1 MTGLPTTSDCSGD
14 KEAGFSLVELLVSL
28 TLLAMILALLP
39 GAFRTGKRGWETASV
54 IERRA
59 AGDASI
65 DYLRHRIAEA
75 APLFDKDESGRSRLA
90 FSGGSQDLSFVAPAP
105 SGPVGGGLY
114 RFTLT
119 AQPRAGAGSFALVL
133 RMVPYRQQEP
143 QFASVPSEHVLM
155 PAIGSFH
162 LRYFGIQNEK
172 ELARWSDTWP
182 RQDQL
187 PVMIELQAGGR
198 EEGAGADSPIRIE
211 LKLRSP
217 A

>member
-1 MTGLPTTSDCSGD
+1 MKLLAATRDCASDG
-14 KEAGFSLVELLVSL
+14 EAGFSLIELLVSL
-28 TLLAMILALLP
+28 TLLAMILAMLP

-54 IERRA
+54 IEQRA
-59 AGDASI
+59 AADASI
-65 DYLRHRIAEA
+65 DYLRHRLAEA
-75 APLFDKDESGRSRLA
+75 APLFDKDESGRSQLA
-90 FSGGSQDLSFVAPAP
+90 FSGGSQALSFVAPAP

-119 AQPRAGAGSFALVL
+119 AQPSAGAVPLALIL

-143 QFASVPSEHVLM
+143 QFASAPSEHVLM
-155 PAIGSFH
+155 PAIGSFR

-172 ELARWSDTWP
+172 ELPAWSDVWP
-182 RQDQL
+182 RQDRL
-187 PVMIELQAGGR
+187 PAMIELQAGGR
-198 EEGAGADSPIRIE
+198 QEGVGAVSPIRIE